1 MIKKLLG
8 AAAIFVLSLGLVV
21 ADEFKGK
28 VTKVDGSKVT
38 VKNKTDEKTFDI
50 TGAKVSKKAGKD
62 APEEAAAASDVKEG
76 GFAVVTYEGN
86 KVSKVMVGGGKKKNQ

>member
-50 TGAKVSKKAGKD
+50 TGAKVAKKSKDG
-62 APEEAAAASDVKEG
+62 EEAAAASDVKEG
-76 GFAVVTYEGN
+76 SGVMVIHEGG